1 MYSKQKNES
10 RDFAEPNCRFKY
22 VAHMNQSPI
31 PFDLNKGETYES
43 SCATGFESFAIDL
56 ELK

>member
-1 MYSKQKNES
+1 
-10 RDFAEPNCRFKY
+10 
-22 VAHMNQSPI
+22 MNQSPI

-43 SCATGFESFAIDL
+43 TGANLKAFQYDL

>member
-1 MYSKQKNES
+1 MYSKQKT
-10 RDFAEPNCRFKY
+10 RAEILRNLI
-22 VAHMNQSPI
+22 VALNKLQ
-31 PFDLNKGETYES
+31 NKGETYES